1 LAGAEKRKKLTLM
14 NSKTPLNMENFINI
28 PKSLKGVKMKIKI

>member
-1 LAGAEKRKKLTLM
+1 MPKKEKKLTLM

-28 PKSLKGVKMKIKI
+28 PMSLKGVKMKINF